1 MTTTH
6 CPECGTVRVYVN
18 AGAVCPHGCGRIAL
32 LGDVARELV
41 SDGYDVLDDATLK
54 RRCGKQ
60 LELMSL
66 PIAELVDRQRG
77 HYDVGGALYRKT
89 KSRAGATVV
98 NYSGACVWMR
108 KVDDDEPVVVAGVAE
123 RQGEFI

>member
-60 LELMSL
+60 LELMAL
-66 PIAELVDRQRG
+66 PVASLVDRQRG
-77 HYDVGGALYRKT
+77 HYDVDGVLYRKT
-89 KSRAGATVV
+89 QNRHGATAA
-98 NYSGACVWMR
+98 NYNGQRVWFR
-108 KVDDDEPVVVAGVAE
+108 GIDEPEPMVIGVVEV
-123 RQGEFI
+123 QQEFI

>member
-32 LGDVARELV
+32 LGDVARELLSYGDNLV
-41 SDGYDVLDDATLK
+41 DDATLK

-77 HYDVGGALYRKT
+77 HYTIDSTLFRKT
-89 KSRAGATVV
+89 QNRHGATAD
-98 NYSGACVWMR
+98 NYNGQRAWFR
-108 KVDDDEPVVVAGVAE
+108 GIDEPEPMVIGAAE
-123 RQGEFI
+123 VQQEFI